1 VQQPRPNTLSQ
12 KNLSIHYAKQGFAAN
27 IGYFF
32 TEQELEQA
40 LISAAYPLN
49 SRWAL
54 FAKVHRSLMFEK
66 PVENLLGL
74 AYESCC
80 WGIKILASQTS
91 DVDFLVTENRLYFE
105 LTLKGLGSG
114 GDDINTKLRNSI
126 PGYQAGF

>member
-1 VQQPRPNTLSQ
+1 
-12 KNLSIHYAKQGFAAN
+12 
-27 IGYFF
+27 
-32 TEQELEQA
+32 
-40 LISAAYPLN
+40 
-49 SRWAL
+49 
-54 FAKVHRSLMFEK
+54 MFDK
-66 PVENLLGL
+66 PVENLLGM

-114 GDDINTKLRNSI
+114 GDDIYTKLRNSI